1 MSGREFTHDAILE
14 LNVRQ
19 EGGTLYAEGT
29 DAKKDVN
36 YSDEVEMK
44 RLATR
49 ANHTADGLFD
59 LITRNCN
66 IDNPDIAL
74 GAHLEIYL
82 SLAGLACE
90 IYLKSLIYYDARNRG
105 KKLGTHDLCDLFR
118 RISQESKETIRREIN
133 DIDELL
139 PSLSVL
145 FKDLRYDFELN
156 HIAGKYLTVFD
167 LMKVLKTLSNGNPAL
182 ETGYIRR
189 ANGALQISQNE
200 HK

>member
-1 MSGREFTHDAILE
+1 MSGREFTHDSILG

-19 EGGTLYAEGT
+19 EGSTLHIEGAEFT
-29 DAKKDVN
+29 KKDVN
-36 YSDEVEMK
+36 YSDEIEMK

-49 ANHTADGLFD
+49 ANQTADGLFD

-66 IDNPDIAL
+66 IDNPNITLD
-74 GAHLEIYL
+74 AHLEIYL

-90 IYLKSLIYYDARNRG
+90 IYLKSLIYYDARNDG
-105 KKLGTHDLCDLFR
+105 KKLGTHDLCGLFR
-118 RISQESKETIRREIN
+118 MISQESKAAIRRKIN

-145 FKDLRYDFELN
+145 FMHLRYDFELN
-156 HIAGKYLTVFD
+156 HIAGEYLAVFD

-182 ETGYIRR
+182 ETGYIRY
-189 ANGALQISQNE
+189 ANGTLQIG
-200 HK
+200 